1 MDWIKVTTQKELD
14 KQIKIGNGVIIDDTW
29 SESSSAV
36 LRESSRA
43 ELRESSSAVLR
54 DFSVAHHHGQKVKV
68 LSNVATAIEVV
79 YPDTIEEWIK
89 LKGLKVRNGA
99 ISLWKAVRE
108 DGTDFYT
115 GKVKY
120 EIGKEVIDPQWSD
133 TFEGECGNAL
143 HLSDSPSGARI
154 FVQNEYLLTFRL
166 FKVRVKLEDCKVFGG
181 NPQYPMK
188 LRAKKCIPIKEYPRD
203 YEE

>member
-14 KQIKIGNGVIIDDTW
+14 KEVKLGNGVIIDDTW
-29 SESSSAV
+29 ADSSSA
-36 LRESSRA
+36 
-43 ELRESSSAVLR
+43 ELRGSSSAVLR
-54 DFSVAHHHGQKVKV
+54 DFSMAHHHGQKVKV
-68 LSNVATAIEVV
+68 LSNVATAIEVI
-79 YPDTIEEWIK
+79 YPDTVEEWVK
-89 LKGLKVRNGA
+89 LKGLKIRNGA

-120 EIGKEVIDPQWSD
+120 EIGKEVVDPNWSD
-133 TFEGECGNAL
+133 TFSGECGYAL

-154 FVQNEYLLTFRL
+154 FVQDEHLLTFRL
-166 FKVRVKLEDCKVFGG
+166 FKVRAKLEDCKVFGG

-188 LRAKKCIPIKEYPRD
+188 LRAKKCVPIKEYPRD
-203 YEE
+203 YQE